1 MISNLNSRG
10 LLIAIVALV
19 MACFVTPVAW
29 GQACLS
35 VPAQPANLPCAQSY
49 TYKNAS
55 GRDLRIHVFGA
66 QVQGSHPAIL
76 FFFGGGWQRGTLAQ
90 FTDQAAVA
98 AGKGYVAALADYRV
112 LCRDG
117 TSPVDALADAEAA
130 YAWLRQQ
137 APRLGIDPK
146 RIVLS
151 GGSAG
156 GHLAAATALL
166 APQGEVPAAL
176 VLFNPALDLGA
187 LGDLVKLAPA
197 QVAAISP
204 SALPIG
210 NLPPTVIFH
219 GVADKLVPIA
229 TIRAFC
235 ARATAAG
242 RQCELHE
249 YEGQG
254 HGFFNSRGVE
264 PALGTSYYKD
274 TLSRSFRFLA
284 SLGID

>member
-1 MISNLNSRG
+1 MISKLFDASFR
-10 LLIAIVALV
+10 LATMALIA
-19 MACFVTPVAW
+19 ACFASSAVW
-29 GQACLS
+29 GQACQS
-35 VPAQPANLPCAQSY
+35 VPAQPADLPGAQSY

-55 GRDLRIHVFGA
+55 GRDLRVHVFGA
-66 QVQGSHPAIL
+66 QAQGRHPAIL
-76 FFFGGGWQRGTLAQ
+76 FFFGGGWQRGSVTQ
-90 FTDQAAVA
+90 FTDQATAT

-130 YAWLRQQ
+130 YTWLRQQ
-137 APRLGIDPK
+137 APRLGIDPR

-166 APQGEVPAAL
+166 APQGEEPAAL
-176 VLFNPALDLGA
+176 VLFNPALDLGT
-187 LGDLVKLAPA
+187 LGDMLKLAPV
-197 QVAAISP
+197 QIAAISP

-219 GVADKLVPIA
+219 GAADKLVPIA

-235 ARATAAG
+235 TRATAAG
-242 RQCELHE
+242 RRCELHE

-254 HGFFNSRGVE
+254 HGFFNSRNVG
-264 PALGTSYYKD
+264 PALGASYYED
-274 TLSRSFRFLA
+274 TLSKSFRFLA